1 MPTGTPAE
9 GEYAPFYARYVSLVS
24 EDDALGAL
32 EQQVDGLRRLVASV
46 PAERETY
53 RYGPDKWS
61 VRQVIGH
68 LVDGERVFGHRAYCI
83 SRGEPAALPS
93 FDENAYVAASR
104 YAEIPLAELG
114 QELLAVRETNLLAMR
129 RLDAAGWTRRGIASG
144 KPVSVRALGFVMV
157 GHVRH
162 HVAILRERYAVA

>member
-1 MPTGTPAE
+1 MPTGRPAA
-9 GEYAPFYARYVSLVS
+9 GEYAEFYARYVSLVS
-24 EDDALGAL
+24 EDDALAAL
-32 EQQVDGLRRLVASV
+32 ERQADELRGLIASV
-46 PAERETY
+46 PKERETY

-83 SRGEPAALPS
+83 SRGEQAALPS

-114 QELLAVRETNLLAMR
+114 RELLSVRETNLVALR
-129 RLDAAGWTRRGIASG
+129 RLDSVAWTRQGTASG

-162 HVAILRERYAVA
+162 HVAILRERYALA